1 MQSDTSPPLRI
12 AAAQSTSV
20 AGDIAANVQMHTRF
34 ITTAHQSGV
43 ELLVFPELS
52 LSGYELALL
61 RDCLLQPDDPRLAP
75 IRALVQQTGMTVVL
89 GAPFLQDQQ
98 AAPCIAAFTFF
109 PDGSSSVYAK
119 QHLHA
124 SEERYASPGRAGCQR
139 HTLRDESY
147 ALAICADTSHA
158 DHAQAAADSG
168 ASLYLASVLVSE
180 GGYAADAARLAQ
192 VARQLN
198 MGVLMANHGGPSG
211 SYVSAGQSAF
221 WAPGGQQAMR
231 TPSTGHFLLVAEKH
245 ADDWRG
251 EVLALPA

>member
-1 MQSDTSPPLRI
+1 MTHTPPLRI

-20 AGDIAANVQMHTRF
+20 AGDITANVQIHTRF
-34 ITTAHQSGV
+34 ISAAHQAGV
-43 ELLVFPELS
+43 TLLVFPELS
-52 LSGYELALL
+52 LCGYELALL
-61 RDCLLQPDDPRLAP
+61 HKCLLQPDDPRLAP
-75 IRALVQQTGMTVVL
+75 IRTLVQQTGMTVVL
-89 GAPFLQDQQ
+89 GAPYLQDQQ

-124 SEERYASPGRAGCQR
+124 SEERYASTGHAGCQR
-139 HTLRDESY
+139 HGLRDESY
-147 ALAICADTSHA
+147 ALAICADTSHTE
-158 DHAQAAADSG
+158 HAKAAADSG

-180 GGYAADAARLAQ
+180 GGYAADAAQLAQ
-192 VARQLN
+192 YARQLN

-221 WAPGGQQAMR
+221 WAPGGQQVVR
-231 TPSTGHFLLVAEKH
+231 TPGTGHFLLVAEKH
-245 ADDWRG
+245 AGAWRG